1 MKTNTCTIK
10 QVLSDDGSIAR
21 IRQILEINP
30 ACTRN
35 EIAGIVCDEFGFKDA
50 LGNAQLSASLKV
62 LRDLD
67 VKGTIKLPKPLF
79 AHRKKWEPRRLGHPV
94 DEPVNVPESVEKI
107 EDLRLIVVESGDS
120 DLMRIHNELIC
131 SEHPLGDKRVVGR
144 QLRYLIKSE
153 HGWLGAVTFGS
164 CALYL
169 QDRDSWIGWQGDDL
183 VRNRNYVVNMSRFL
197 IRNCVRCKNLA
208 SHVLAMCVKQ
218 LPADYE
224 TRFGY
229 RPLVAETFVDTQS
242 CAGTCYKAANWQL
255 VGQTKGRGRNDT
267 NTKYGKSVKDIYLYP
282 LDARFREKM
291 RLPEKQPLRIEAIS
305 PAEGIQSEK
314 WAEREFGGAR
324 LGDRRLTSRLVKIA
338 GNKSLYPGA
347 SYLEAAHGDR
357 YDIKAYCNF
366 IRNERET
373 INFNAILLPHAERTR
388 QRMKGA
394 DCVLV
399 IQDTT
404 ELNYSN
410 LKSCAGLGTTGESR
424 NGFDVT
430 GLKLHSSF
438 VVDGQ
443 GLPLGILGA
452 KCYAPDHSKVKKKK
466 SETRNTPISQK
477 ESFRWLEGYE
487 LCVEAS
493 RLMPETRIVNVMDRE
508 ADMYELFELAE
519 KNENRV
525 DLIVRAKHDRLLV
538 DGDAKLFER
547 LRRAPV
553 RFELEVDIPPQRAR
567 NKKQGKKE
575 RPYMPARKARL
586 EVRYENV
593 CLKPPESPIL
603 KNRKAIRLRAVYAR
617 EENPPEGAE
626 QISWFLLT
634 TLKVSD
640 DGTAKEVVEFYR
652 RRWRIEEWHRV
663 LKTGLNIE
671 EYQNRTAERIKRRL
685 AIDMAIG
692 WRAMFLTTTGR
703 QNPGAPAELFFD
715 AKECAII
722 SSLAGKKK
730 TTVGDAVTEIA
741 KLGGYQGRGSEGPP
755 GFESVRRGL
764 VSLMHM
770 VRGYEIALSGP
781 P

>member
-1 MKTNTCTIK
+1 MKTNTYTIK
-10 QVLSDDGSIAR
+10 QVLTEDSGIAR
-21 IRQILEINP
+21 VRQILENNP
-30 ACTRN
+30 ACTRTG
-35 EIAGIVCDEFGFKDA
+35 IARIVCDELEFKDA
-50 LGNAQLSASLKV
+50 LGNAQISSCMKV

-67 VKGTIKLPKPLF
+67 DKGTIKIPKPV
-79 AHRKKWEPRRLGHPV
+79 AMHGKRREPRRLGHPV

-107 EDLRLIVVESGDS
+107 EDLRLIVVESGHS

-131 SEHPLGDKRVVGR
+131 SEHPLGDKQVVGR

-153 HGWLGAVTFGS
+153 HGWLGAITFGS

-169 QDRDSWIGWQGDDL
+169 QDRDIWIGWQGEDL
-183 VRNRNYVVNMSRFL
+183 VKNRNYVVNMSRFL

-208 SHVLAMCVKQ
+208 SNVLAKCVKQ
-218 LPADYE
+218 LPADYKA
-224 TRFGY
+224 RFGY
-229 RPLVAETFVDTQS
+229 SPLVAETFVDTQS
-242 CAGTCYKAANWQL
+242 YAGTCYKAANWQL
-255 VGQTKGRGRNDT
+255 VGRTKGRGRNDT

-282 LDARFREKM
+282 LDDRFREKM
-291 RLPEKQPLRIEAIS
+291 RLPEKQSPRIEAI
-305 PAEGIQSEK
+305 PPTEGIESEK
-314 WAEREFGGAR
+314 WAQLEFGDAR
-324 LGDRRLTSRLVKIA
+324 LGDRRLTPRLVKIA
-338 GNKSLYPGA
+338 GNKSLNPGA

-357 YDIKAYCNF
+357 YDIKGYCNF
-366 IRNERET
+366 IRNGREE
-373 INFNAILLPHAERTR
+373 INFNAILSPHAGRTR
-388 QRMKGA
+388 QRMKGC

-404 ELNYSN
+404 DLNYTS
-410 LKSCAGLGTTGESR
+410 LKCCEGLGPIGKSQ
-424 NGFDVT
+424 NGFDVM

-438 VVDGQ
+438 VVDSQ

-452 KCYAPDHSKVKKKK
+452 KCYAPDSSKVEKKK
-466 SETRNTPISQK
+466 SEIRNTPISQK

-487 LCVEAS
+487 SCVEAS
-493 RLMPETRIVNVMDRE
+493 GLMPETRIVNVMDRE
-508 ADMYELFELAE
+508 ADIYELFELAE
-519 KNENRV
+519 KNDNRV
-525 DLIVRAKHDRLLV
+525 DLLVRAKHDRLLV
-538 DGDAKLFER
+538 DSERKLFEQ
-547 LRRAPV
+547 LRGAPV
-553 RFELEVDIPPQRAR
+553 RFELEVDIPPQRGR

-586 EVRYENV
+586 EVRYANI

-603 KNRKAIRLRAVYAR
+603 KNRKAIELRAVYAR
-617 EENPPEGAE
+617 EENPPEGSE
-626 QISWFLLT
+626 KISWFLLT
-634 TLKVSD
+634 TLQVSD
-640 DGTAKEVVEFYR
+640 DRTAKKVIEFYR

-671 EYQNRTAERIKRRL
+671 KYQNRTAERIKRNL

-692 WRAMFLTTTGR
+692 WRAMFLTIMGR
-703 QNPGAPAELFFD
+703 QNPGAPSELLFD

-730 TTVGDAVTEIA
+730 TTVGDAVSAIA

-764 VSLMHM
+764 VSLMQM
-770 VRGYEIALSGP
+770 VRGYEIALSSP